1 MRILI
6 LGGTGF
12 LGSHLVESLLARGHH
27 PTLFNRGQT
36 NPERFPDVESIR
48 GERDPRIGRGLTG
61 LRERSWDAVIDTSGY
76 VPRHVAA
83 SAEMLAPSI
92 GQYVFI
98 SSRSAY
104 ASAADVGADEA
115 APLATLATLAD
126 PTTETVTGETY
137 GALKALCEQAATA
150 AMPGRVAN
158 IRAGLIVGPGDPTDR
173 FTYWPVRVA
182 RGGEVLAP
190 GDPNAPVQFIDARD
204 LAAFLVTVIERGLH
218 GPFNALGPAETL
230 SMGTMLEACRSAAP
244 AAAGSDA
251 TVTWVDQRFLLAQ
264 NVKPWSE
271 LPLWIP
277 DSPADAG
284 FMRMSNAKAVAAGLT
299 FRPVEQTARDTLE
312 WFATL
317 TADHSWKAGLTPERE
332 ASILQ
337 AWHTFERTHS

>member
-1 MRILI
+1 MRVLI

-12 LGSHLVESLLARGHH
+12 LGSHLVEALLTRGHQ

-36 NPERFPDVESIR
+36 HPQRFPNVESIR
-48 GERDPRIGRGLTG
+48 GERDPHVGRGLTG
-61 LRERSWDAVIDTSGY
+61 LRERSWDAVVDTSGY

-83 SAEMLAPSI
+83 SAEMLAPCA

-104 ASAADVGADEA
+104 ASAADIGADET
-115 APLATLATLAD
+115 APLATLED

-190 GDPNAPVQFIDARD
+190 GDPHAPVQFIDARD
-204 LAAFLVTVIERGLH
+204 LADFLVTVIERGLH
-218 GPFNALGPAETL
+218 GPFNALGPAEPL
-230 SMGTMLEACRSAAP
+230 SMGTMLEACRSAA
-244 AAAGSDA
+244 AGSDA
-251 TVTWVDQRFLLAQ
+251 SFTWVDQNFLLAQ

-271 LPLWIP
+271 IPLWIP

-284 FMRMSNAKAVAAGLT
+284 FMRMSNAKAIAHGLT
-299 FRPVEQTARDTLE
+299 FRPIEQTARDTLA
-312 WFATL
+312 WFATQP
-317 TADHSWKAGLTPERE
+317 ADHSWKAGLTPERE
-332 ASILQ
+332 ASILK
-337 AWHTFERTHS
+337 AWHNFERTHS